1 MKKVRKAVIPAAG
14 LGTRVLPASKA
25 MPKEMIPI
33 VDKPAIQY
41 IVEECTEII
50 SREETHNCKWR
61 SHNCR

>member
-1 MKKVRKAVIPAAG
+1 MKIRKAVITAAG

-41 IVEECTEII
+41 IFYFYWGGGIWYAVSFEMS
-50 SREETHNCKWR
+50 SRR
-61 SHNCR
+61 GR